1 MVREYGDNKES
12 AVFTNTLHNGIFANF
27 ASWFSCRRENKCDEG
42 TSNREN

>member
-12 AVFTNTLHNGIFANF
+12 AVFTNTLHMVFLRIFRHAF
-27 ASWFSCRRENKCDEG
+27 RRRENKCDEG